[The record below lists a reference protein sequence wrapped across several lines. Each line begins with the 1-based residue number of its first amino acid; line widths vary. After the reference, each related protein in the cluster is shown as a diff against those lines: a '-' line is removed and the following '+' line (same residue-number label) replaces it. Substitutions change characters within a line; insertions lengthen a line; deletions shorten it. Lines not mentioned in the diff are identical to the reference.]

1 MAAGKNDRENVMRAR
16 HAQLLNIGRS
26 AGLAAAVLL
35 LLTACGQGTKDGSSS
50 TSASSASGSSDSV
63 LGKEDKVE
71 QLPDMTLGDPNAP
84 VKIIEYASMTCPHC
98 AHFDAEIF
106 PLLKKA
112 YIDTGKVFYTFREY
126 PLDGVALRA
135 SMVARCVDKDRF
147 FGFLHGLFHTQLVWA
162 NPDLWND
169 ENKTIEEKYTPLATM
184 AKEQAG
190 MSREDF
196 DKCVND
202 KTLENQI
209 VAQEKR
215 GTDEYHV
222 SGTPSVFINGETFKE
237 IGSYEALDAKLK
249 EILAAK

>member
-1 MAAGKNDRENVMRAR
+1 MAAGKNDREDVMRAR
-16 HAQLLNIGRS
+16 HAQLLQIGRS

-35 LLTACGQGTKDGSSS
+35 MLTACGQGSKDSATSSAGS
-50 TSASSASGSSDSV
+50 TASGSSDSV
-63 LGKEDKVE
+63 LGKESAVE
-71 QLPDMTLGDPNAP
+71 QLPDMSMGDPKAP
-84 VKIIEYASMTCPHC
+84 IKIIEYASMTCPHC
-98 AHFDAEIF
+98 AHFDAEVL
-106 PLLKKA
+106 PELEKN
-112 YIDTGKVFYTFREY
+112 YIDTGKVYYTFREY

-135 SMVARCVDKDRF
+135 SMVARCLPKDRF
-147 FGFLHGLFHTQLVWA
+147 FGFLHGLFHTQIVWA
-162 NPDLWND
+162 NPELWND
-169 ENKTIEEKYTPLATM
+169 DKKTLEEKFTPLATM

-196 DKCVND
+196 DKCVNN

-222 SGTPSVFINGETFKE
+222 SGTPTLFINGEAFKDV
-237 IGSYEALDAKLK
+237 GSFEAVDAKLK